1 MSRYLT
7 KAQVREL
14 LFMLDGER
22 YDDIDNYRELKRI
35 LFNELPNYYGKRK
48 FRSIRAYINREIM
61 PQRIQNIADDLDI
74 FNSYT
79 PPQQLTRLTPSAL
92 TIKDRIIQQINSG
105 KDFDADFSSFDD
117 LTQETYL
124 LALTESLKNL
134 KLKNRNKY
142 LTLTLDYGGD
152 NICMR
157 VINSKTLEHIKR
169 LIEIIEGKINDDIED
184 FADSDQALL
193 FAFMKLQGF
202 SLEWYDYEKPH
213 KDGGYF
219 PYFNLNQDLDL
230 SLFGIY
236 HNDEEANYSDNC
248 FTLAAINSKLFTN
261 DEIQYI
267 RSLINTRY
275 LPRDDLKEIAN
286 IMNIEIDIYY
296 YNEKRKK
303 IDKAVRFNKNETLR
317 NLRLL
322 LRCGHYMLYHDELV
336 PNNKYDVKN
345 LNTLLSK
352 MFENHEF
359 RYIQDFSKAEKF
371 IVSEFEF
378 DKLEYPSYC
387 VRQFNINTKHKQN
400 HNHNHNELATVLSST
415 FNNNTFHFVKLH
427 PIKTENLFDSMNDK
441 TLIYVPDLKGVVFP
455 NADIQVKPLIYRN
468 TVQQITLRRNDKV
481 VYIRNFKSLTSI
493 DASNKDI
500 NSFDELRCK
509 IEKTLKDKFNVDINQ
524 FSTLPIM
531 TFNIAHQMGVFDD
544 VYELSG
550 IVKSFAQKCIRG
562 GLVRTLYDGCFEVDD
577 VTCFDLNSS
586 YGTSMT
592 QMNGIPKGKPK
603 PFYKHI
609 PDNACYYWVQVNIKN
624 ISSDKLGRYGFVNEG
639 INFVDSITLNEI
651 KKYVK
656 CDIEIING
664 YYFDEGFNDN
674 LKHVVHSIF
683 DLRKVDELNKMG
695 KNMLSSLYGKSL
707 QNAQQF
713 KIKMVHK
720 NEMNKF
726 IGQNGNYIYTITK
739 NKNDMYTVK
748 LLKSLNL
755 NFNIPQFGVS
765 VLSESRKRLND
776 VIYKCSTLNIPIYAI
791 KTDSIVV
798 DNDKVDILP
807 ITIGNELGQFKIEYI
822 AKNIKFTSPKCY
834 KAILN
839 DDSIRTRGKVN

>member
-1 MSRYLT
+1 
-7 KAQVREL
+7 
-14 LFMLDGER
+14 
-22 YDDIDNYRELKRI
+22 
-35 LFNELPNYYGKRK
+35 
-48 FRSIRAYINREIM
+48 
-61 PQRIQNIADDLDI
+61 
-74 FNSYT
+74 
-79 PPQQLTRLTPSAL
+79 
-92 TIKDRIIQQINSG
+92 
-105 KDFDADFSSFDD
+105 
-117 LTQETYL
+117 
-124 LALTESLKNL
+124 
-134 KLKNRNKY
+134 
-142 LTLTLDYGGD
+142 
-152 NICMR
+152 
-157 VINSKTLEHIKR
+157 
-169 LIEIIEGKINDDIED
+169 
-184 FADSDQALL
+184 
-193 FAFMKLQGF
+193 
-202 SLEWYDYEKPH
+202 
-213 KDGGYF
+213 
-219 PYFNLNQDLDL
+219 
-230 SLFGIY
+230 
-236 HNDEEANYSDNC
+236 
-248 FTLAAINSKLFTN
+248 
-261 DEIQYI
+261 
-267 RSLINTRY
+267 
-275 LPRDDLKEIAN
+275 
-286 IMNIEIDIYY
+286 
-296 YNEKRKK
+296 
-303 IDKAVRFNKNETLR
+303 
-317 NLRLL
+317 
-322 LRCGHYMLYHDELV
+322 
-336 PNNKYDVKN
+336 
-345 LNTLLSK
+345 
-352 MFENHEF
+352 
-359 RYIQDFSKAEKF
+359 
-371 IVSEFEF
+371 
-378 DKLEYPSYC
+378 
-387 VRQFNINTKHKQN
+387 
-400 HNHNHNELATVLSST
+400 
-415 FNNNTFHFVKLH
+415 
-427 PIKTENLFDSMNDK
+427 
-441 TLIYVPDLKGVVFP
+441 
-455 NADIQVKPLIYRN
+455 
-468 TVQQITLRRNDKV
+468 
-481 VYIRNFKSLTSI
+481 
-493 DASNKDI
+493 
-500 NSFDELRCK
+500 
-509 IEKTLKDKFNVDINQ
+509 
-524 FSTLPIM
+524 M
-531 TFNIAHQMGVFDD
+531 TFNIAYQMGVFDD

-609 PDNACYYWVQVNIKN
+609 PVNACYYWVQVNIKN

-807 ITIGNELGQFKIEYI
+807 ITIGNELGQFKIEYV